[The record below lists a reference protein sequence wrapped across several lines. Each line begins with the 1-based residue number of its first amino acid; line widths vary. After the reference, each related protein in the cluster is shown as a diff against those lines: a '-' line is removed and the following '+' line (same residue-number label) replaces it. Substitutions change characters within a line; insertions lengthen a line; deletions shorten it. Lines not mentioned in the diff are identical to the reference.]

1 VLLLSNL
8 LRRFIRQGTL
18 RVRDA
23 DGKIHVEKHEKPT
36 QHGAWGGIAVGALVG
51 VLFPPSVVGAAVVG
65 GVIGGVG
72 GHLKKGMSRD
82 TAKELGSLLESGQAA
97 LVVIGES
104 RLEEQ
109 LNKWLTRAEKTVE
122 KEIEADNKEFKKELE
137 RAEKEMA
144 AS

>member
-1 VLLLSNL
+1 
-8 LRRFIRQGTL
+8 
-18 RVRDA
+18 
-23 DGKIHVEKHEKPT
+23 
-36 QHGAWGGIAVGALVG
+36 
-51 VLFPPSVVGAAVVG
+51 
-65 GVIGGVG
+65 
-72 GHLKKGMSRD
+72 M
-82 TAKELGSLLESGQAA
+82 ESGQAA

-144 AS
+144 VS